1 MKLLSCVRL
10 FETPWTI
17 AYEAPPS
24 VGFSRQECWRGVPF
38 PSPGDLPDPGIKPGS
53 PALEADALT
62 SEPPGEFS
70 IPTDLVGMTIQ
81 RALFRNLFFSWFG
94 LLHALLNVISQ
105 FIHPL
110 RGLPWWLS
118 GKEPACQCRRRGF
131 DLWVRKISWRRK
143 WQPTPMFWRGKS
155 HGQRSLAG

>member
-1 MKLLSCVRL
+1 MDCNL
-10 FETPWTI
+10 P
-17 AYEAPPS
+17 
-24 VGFSRQECWRGVPF
+24 GFSVHGILQARILEWVTISFSRGSSRPRDQTWVSHIGGRYF
-38 PSPGDLPDPGIKPGS
+38 NLWATRG
-53 PALEADALT
+53 
-62 SEPPGEFS
+62 FS

-131 DLWVRKISWRRK
+131 DPTRLPMQETWVRPLGQEDLLEKEMATHSN
-143 WQPTPMFWRGKS
+143 FWPGKS